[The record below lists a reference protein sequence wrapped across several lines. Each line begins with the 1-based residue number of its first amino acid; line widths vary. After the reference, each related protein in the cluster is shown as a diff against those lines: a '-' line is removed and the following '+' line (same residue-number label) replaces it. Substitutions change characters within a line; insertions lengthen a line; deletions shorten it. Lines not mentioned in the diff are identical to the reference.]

1 MVKNFSRLVRGK
13 ACDGVDSSGI
23 GMVMVTA
30 SGQTAGLVKD
40 GAVQN
45 LKEIVLDAANRGAA
59 EDAGRSPRPIL
70 KRAEAH
76 EDGTHRRRSRK
87 AGSASAE

>member
-1 MVKNFSRLVRGK
+1 
-13 ACDGVDSSGI
+13 
-23 GMVMVTA
+23 MVMVRG
-30 SGQTAGLVKD
+30 SRQSAGLAVVED
-40 GAVQN
+40 GAVPN

-76 EDGTHRRRSRK
+76 EDGTRRRRSRM
-87 AGSASAE
+87 AGSASAEEAGEFAE